1 MVKTDGIRAPDLH
14 ALLILPGIHGPQ
26 TKPFPHKV
34 SVNSSDALNTAPAA
48 SSFWVQPEKGN
59 VLALHP
65 KQSFCELN
73 LQPLGLDGLPAVY
86 QYFCLEVGDH
96 WL

>member
-65 KQSFCELN
+65 EQSFCELN
-73 LQPLGLDGLPAVY
+73 LQPLGLAS
-86 QYFCLEVGDH
+86 QQFISISA
-96 WL
+96 